1 MKKFFAVVAVAA
13 LSLGAVS
20 CGEKKAEEAVENA
33 TDSLSAQTDSLA
45 TQTDSLAAKTDSV
58 ATKVEGAVKDAAT
71 TPAAP
76 ATEAPAK

>member
-33 TDSLSAQTDSLA
+33 TDSLSAQVDSA
-45 TQTDSLAAKTDSV
+45 AVQIDSAAAKVDS
-58 ATKVEGAVKDAAT
+58 AVTAV
-71 TPAAP
+71 AP
-76 ATEAPAK
+76 ATTEAPAKDAPAK